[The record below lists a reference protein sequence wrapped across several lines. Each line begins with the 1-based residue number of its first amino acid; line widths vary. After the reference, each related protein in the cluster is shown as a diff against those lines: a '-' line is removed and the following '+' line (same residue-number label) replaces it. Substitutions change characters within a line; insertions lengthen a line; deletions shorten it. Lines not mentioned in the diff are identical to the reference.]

1 MAVSVSAS
9 VLFAVCVAVS
19 VRPRALFVFNSAG
32 MNPPEKFFVSFLLI
46 VLRLIALLEVL
57 PQLKIFECV
66 RVDCL

>member
-19 VRPRALFVFNSAG
+19 VRPRGLFLFNSAG
-32 MNPPEKFFVSFLLI
+32 MNPPEKFLVSFFLLI
-46 VLRLIALLEVL
+46 VLRLIALIEVL

-66 RVDCL
+66 S